1 MISVS
6 RFFTGIE
13 NMETSGRLAFG
24 MLIRFFLYRTNKICT
39 GLHGLRM
46 GYQDVGVFILF
57 IIPV

>member
-24 MLIRFFLYRTNKICT
+24 MLIRFFLYRTNKSVRAYMAFVWVT
-39 GLHGLRM
+39 RM
-46 GYQDVGVFILF
+46 WEFSF
-57 IIPV
+57 CS